1 MSESTIQQTHIPFE
15 TMKSEFTR
23 ILLKHGFT
31 AEKAGKC
38 ASIFAESSLDGVY
51 SHGVNRFP
59 RFIGYIQKGYVFPDV
74 EATLTH
80 TSGAIEQWNGNLGAG
95 PLNATFATQRAMYLA
110 DKNGVGMVALANTNH
125 WMRGGTYGWQAAKA
139 GYIFIGW
146 TNTTPNMPAWGGK
159 NPKLGNN
166 PLVIA
171 IPHETE
177 AVVLDMAMSQYS
189 FGTMENQ
196 QLKGEKLPT
205 AGGYDKDGNLTDD
218 PAKIL
223 ESWRPLPIGY
233 WKGAALSL
241 VLDMLAAV
249 LSGGLFT
256 AQIGQKEEEY
266 GISQVYIAISPAHLG
281 NYAAID
287 SILNQIIADYK
298 SSLPINK
305 ETAIRYPGERIIATR
320 TENLKNGIPVN
331 RKVWEEILKM

>member
-1 MSESTIQQTHIPFE
+1 MSESTIQQIYIPFE
-15 TMKSEFTR
+15 TMKSEFAR

-31 AEKAGKC
+31 TEKAEMC

-59 RFIGYIQKGYVFPDV
+59 RFIGYIQKGYVLP
-74 EATLTH
+74 EAEPTLTH
-80 TSGAIEQWNGNLGAG
+80 ASGAIEQWNGNLGPG
-95 PLNATFATQRAMYLA
+95 PLNATFATQRAMHLA
-110 DKNGVGMVALANTNH
+110 DENGIGMVALAHTNH

-171 IPHETE
+171 IPHKTE

-189 FGTMENQ
+189 FGTMENR
-196 QLKGEKLPT
+196 QLQGEKLPT
-205 AGGYDKDGNLTDD
+205 AGGYDMDGNLTDD

-223 ESWRPLPIGY
+223 ESWRPLPVGY

-241 VLDMLAAV
+241 VLDLLATL
-249 LSGGLFT
+249 LSGGLYT
-256 AQIGQKEEEY
+256 ARIGRKEEEY
-266 GISQVYIAISPAHLG
+266 GISQVFMAISPANLS
-281 NYAAID
+281 NYTSLD
-287 SILNQIIADYK
+287 SVLNEILADYK
-298 SSLPINK
+298 TSLHINS
-305 ETAIRYPGERIIATR
+305 ETTIRYPGERIIATR
-320 TENLKNGIPVN
+320 AENLKNGIPVN
-331 RKVWEEILKM
+331 LKVWEEILKM